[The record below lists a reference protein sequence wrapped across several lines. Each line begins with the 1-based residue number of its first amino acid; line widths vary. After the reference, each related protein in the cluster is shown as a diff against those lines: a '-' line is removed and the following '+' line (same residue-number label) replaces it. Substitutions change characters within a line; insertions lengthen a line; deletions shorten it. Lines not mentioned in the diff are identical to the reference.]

1 MALLFTLAAP
11 LKKNL
16 TCGVFLTV
24 LQSFW
29 FEYEIHHQQRKWV
42 YSFPLGCEFC
52 HWSRLVVTSA
62 TTPSFPCCT
71 RSRKRCRKCVLCADI
86 AFSSDRCARSQTWPD
101 FLLFYEV
108 FPGIWG
114 LFFHCSVVVCGWNLS
129 LSVVCLLWNSV
140 FFKWMS
146 FSLILYRQIKILF
159 ILFFFL
165 CLWGFLGSAVGHVVT
180 SLSPYCVLSV
190 EEGIINMLIVT
201 CLLDKRC
208 ELYTQCWE
216 MWMKTLITWCI
227 FIIRHENTF
236 MESWHWFNALQACW

>member
-1 MALLFTLAAP
+1 MLHWGLDCHVLCSRELEPSVKRPSIPLTVAHGRSTCWFYCTHTWSMVSSLLSSVTFTAQWWITVVLVTSAVDGFAFH
-11 LKKNL
+11 LSCTIKKNL

-71 RSRKRCRKCVLCADI
+71 GSRKRCRKCVLCADI
-86 AFSSDRCARSQTWPD
+86 AFSSDRCARSQTRPD

-129 LSVVCLLWNSV
+129 LSVVCLSCGIQ
-140 FFKWMS
+140 S
-146 FSLILYRQIKILF
+146 FSNG
-159 ILFFFL
+159 
-165 CLWGFLGSAVGHVVT
+165 CHSA
-180 SLSPYCVLSV
+180 LSFT
-190 EEGIINMLIVT
+190 G
-201 CLLDKRC
+201 R
-208 ELYTQCWE
+208 
-216 MWMKTLITWCI
+216 
-227 FIIRHENTF
+227 
-236 MESWHWFNALQACW
+236 